1 MLRKIDNTNAKCSAL
16 KKTFKPSSSVKFWPG
31 PPAPY
36 GLNRQ
41 IMKINGCLL
50 KYMINKLNT
59 YRQKRVIKY
68 LSKKL
73 IKYIQLT

>member
-16 KKTFKPSSSVKFWPG
+16 KKPSNQAQVSNFGLDPSP
-31 PPAPY
+31 PY
-36 GLNRQ
+36 GLKRQ

-59 YRQKRVIKY
+59 YRQKRDIKY